1 VELGPFDYENEN
13 YTRALWFSEG
23 FTEYYGALMLVRA
36 GITKPEEYLKGA
48 SMIEKLQT
56 TPGRLAQSVELAS
69 FDAWIKLY
77 RPDENTVN
85 SAISYYVKGAVIA
98 FLFDAKLRA
107 EGDSLDER
115 MRQWYE
121 QHSGECGFSVIDE
134 PWLTAAIETTEEL
147 DYSLWPVADAQQPQ
161 LPGGELDSAPIAKA
175 LLTLRAALIDGARK
189 SAPGPQ
195 ACFTDYDPSKPGSD
209 AGNSFKLGLSF
220 VNDVTG
226 GFEVTVGVVDLNGSI
241 ESKGTTGNTLTVA
254 FVQRGLPE
262 IQTLKD
268 EATKECAFPS
278 RGTPLCDVATA
289 ALSLVTAPNPEA
301 DDRRLV
307 QAVENLCQSAKAPT
321 AAGSDCGKAKALQQ
335 IAEERIGKGLGIR

>member
-1 VELGPFDYENEN
+1 MTAGCVTPPP
-13 YTRALWFSEG
+13 
-23 FTEYYGALMLVRA
+23 VRQVLDEQA
-36 GITKPEEYLKGA
+36 
-48 SMIEKLQT
+48 IEKVQGEIKREIAVYLAAADTSASGGQAADFWCGKGDIDFAIASVKVQLTTTVETVKTAGLQLKI
-56 TPGRLAQSVELAS
+56 P
-69 FDAWIKLY
+69 Y
-77 RPDENTVN
+77 H
-85 SAISYYVKGAVIA
+85 AILVGPSGARRYDV
-98 FLFDAKLRA
+98 
-107 EGDSLDER
+107 
-115 MRQWYE
+115 
-121 QHSGECGFSVIDE
+121 
-134 PWLTAAIETTEEL
+134 TNTEEL